1 MRSRN
6 TELVL
11 HPEDYSS
18 APAFGSAA
26 AFGSSAPAFSVKD
39 VLRTLRRAW
48 HFPAIGFLIG
58 VIVAVSYVMV
68 VPKLYKSTTRI
79 LVDRSMNRYL
89 QTNKIADEPTFDQT
103 ELESQIHILL
113 SESIVVPVVRSLD
126 LAHDPEFVG
135 PPKGLPAR
143 ILWSIGRLSSIVK
156 QAMGLNGD
164 TGPAVDS
171 EFLLERTAVEALL
184 KRLSVTRE
192 DVATVIIVTVEA
204 GDPNKAAD
212 IANALADAYL
222 ASNVEAKSKST
233 KIARQ
238 WLQERL
244 TKLRTQAAEAE
255 WELQS
260 YKTANNIV
268 NSDKGDKGS
277 PNADQLSSM
286 RTQLANARMAMT
298 DAKARLERIRET
310 IGEDNPSATVTDALT
325 NSVIVKLRS
334 QYMTL
339 AAKVAELEPREGAG
353 HIAVVNLHRQMDDLR
368 ALIRAEE
375 QRIAGTYASEYEIAK
390 ARETELAAIVAQ
402 LVTEAKTNSQAQVN
416 MRELESSAETLRTLY
431 NSFLQKFKEIDGQS
445 GGIPV
450 QDARVI
456 TRAEPPLQ
464 TSSSKKAVAVL
475 AGSILLG
482 LFLGAGAAIA
492 REWLAD
498 VLRTPSAVEQVTD
511 VPCVILPNV
520 SQERGRKLIGGRSNL
535 MEDFVLDSPHSRFT
549 ETLRAI
555 KAMIHS
561 AALKYGDDVK
571 VIGIVSSVSKE
582 GKTTIAANLAAL
594 MIASSGARTL
604 LIDGDLHK
612 RFLTAKLA
620 PDAREGLLEA
630 LAAPDRLHELV
641 TKKERSGV
649 DVLPCVLSERITNA
663 AELLG
668 SREMGELLA
677 VARKRYDYIIIEIA
691 PIMSVVDIKMIE
703 RFVDRFI
710 FVIEWG
716 RSTRNLVAEALSEV
730 QMIRER
736 LIGVVLNKVDPLEL
750 RRIESYKGNR
760 VGDYYVED
768 YHLEG

>member
-1 MRSRN
+1 MMRASN
-6 TELVL
+6 TELLL
-11 HPEDYSS
+11 HPEEYSS
-18 APAFGSAA
+18 APA
-26 AFGSSAPAFSVKD
+26 PALGLGVKD
-39 VLRTLRRAW
+39 IIRTLRRAW

-58 VIVAVSYVMV
+58 LILAVSYVMF

-89 QTNKIADEPTFDQT
+89 QTNKIADEPTFDQS
-103 ELESQIHILL
+103 ELESQVHILL

-143 ILWSIGRLSSIVK
+143 ILWSISRLPSIIKLAV
-156 QAMGLNGD
+156 GLTSDVGLKI
-164 TGPAVDS
+164 DS
-171 EFLLERTAVEALL
+171 EFLLERTAVEALM

-192 DVATVIIVTVEA
+192 DVATVINVTVEA
-204 GDPNKAAD
+204 GDPNKAAN

-222 ASNVEAKSKST
+222 ASNVEEKHNST
-233 KIARQ
+233 NIARQ
-238 WLQERL
+238 WLQDRL
-244 TKLRTQAAEAE
+244 PKMRTAAAEAD

-260 YKTANNIV
+260 YKAANNLV
-268 NSDKGDKGS
+268 NTDKGS
-277 PNADQLSSM
+277 PNAEQLSSM
-286 RTQLANARMAMT
+286 LTQLANARMAMT

-310 IGEDNPSATVTDALT
+310 IGEDDPSATVPDALT
-325 NSVIVKLRS
+325 NTVIVKLRS
-334 QYMTL
+334 EYMTV
-339 AAKVAELEPREGAG
+339 AAKVAELEPREGSG
-353 HIAVVNLHRQMDDLR
+353 HIAVVKLRQRMDDLR

-375 QRIAGTYASEYEIAK
+375 GRIAGTYASEYEIAK
-390 ARETELAAIVAQ
+390 ARETELVSTVQQ
-402 LVTEAKTNSQAQVN
+402 LTTEAKTNGQAQVK
-416 MRELESSAETLRTLY
+416 MRELESSAETLRALY
-431 NSFLQKFKEIDGQS
+431 NGALQKFKEIDGQA

-450 QDARVI
+450 QDARII

-464 TSSSKKAVAVL
+464 TSSSKKAAVAL
-475 AGSILLG
+475 GGSLVLG
-482 LFLGAGAAIA
+482 LLLGAGAAIA

-498 VLRTPSAVEQVTD
+498 VLRTPSSVEQVTD

-520 SQERGRKLIGGRSNL
+520 SQERGRKLIGGHLNL
-535 MEDFVLDSPHSRFT
+535 IEDFVLDSPHSRFT
-549 ETLRAI
+549 ETLRSI

-594 MIASSGARTL
+594 MVASSGARTL

-630 LAAPDRLHELV
+630 LAAPDRLDELV
-641 TKKERSGV
+641 TKRERSGV

-677 VARKRYDYIIIEIA
+677 VARKQYDYIIIEIA
-691 PIMSVVDIKMIE
+691 PVMSVVDIKMIE

-716 RSTRNLVAEALSEV
+716 RSTRNLVIEALSEV
-730 QMIRER
+730 QVIRDR
-736 LIGVVLNKVDPLEL
+736 LIGVVLNKVDPVEL
-750 RRIESYKGNR
+750 RRIEAYKGNR
-760 VGDYYVED
+760 VGDYY
-768 YHLEG
+768 LEG